1 MTLSDTASFFH
12 SNERKPLSVCS
23 IVLKLTC
30 CPTEHYTASTFMD
43 ELNDQIEQRIKKLDR
58 LRSLGID
65 PFGGKFNVKDSAPDV
80 IARYTQATTEA
91 LASTPV
97 LVTLAGR
104 VTALRRF
111 GKAAFASIQDGPAWV
126 QVYLKKDVLGEPGFA
141 LAELLDIADWIGV
154 SGPLFRTKTNELTV
168 EVQQ

>member
-1 MTLSDTASFFH
+1 
-12 SNERKPLSVCS
+12 
-23 IVLKLTC
+23 
-30 CPTEHYTASTFMD
+30 MD

-80 IARYTQATTEA
+80 IARYTQATKEA

-111 GKAAFASIQDGPAWV
+111 GKAAFASSSP
-126 QVYLKKDVLGEPGFA
+126 
-141 LAELLDIADWIGV
+141 
-154 SGPLFRTKTNELTV
+154 S
-168 EVQQ
+168 